1 MSQGQAYQQELE
13 HQEWLESG
21 AWIDEINEELS
32 MIANREKELNAVD
45 SFLESVDNQLVEKE
59 NVMEFMLTQL
69 NGTEA
74 ERMAQ
79 VEALEQAMI
88 PVTKSIQTYVKG
100 KLAFVLT
107 ANT

>member
-45 SFLESVDNQLVEKE
+45 SFLKSVDNQLVEKE

-88 PVTKSIQTYVKG
+88 PVTNSIQTYVKG

>member
-88 PVTKSIQTYVKG
+88 PVTNSIQTYVKG